1 MTHQPPQEPFFAP
14 RTPGGLALPDT
25 RALEALALEALENVS
40 DAFVALDA
48 EWRIVYVNREACRI
62 NQKPRAAFIGRMHW
76 DEWPG
81 AVGTEIEHQLR
92 RAHDEQT
99 PVHFEHRYVS
109 DPYDVWL
116 DINAY
121 PTAGG
126 GLNLFYRDISAR
138 KAGEETLRQFQFLSD
153 NANDAFLVLDEAAR
167 FVYVNQAACRSLSYT
182 PEQFA
187 ALCAVDIN
195 PAYDEAQY
203 RALFLRIE
211 GEPLPPFETRH
222 RRADGV
228 MIPIEASVSRVDI
241 GGRAL
246 LFSSCRDI
254 SERKRAE
261 AEMRRGAA
269 RQRAFLR
276 DVLAS
281 VSEGHLLLCQT
292 PQDLPPALPPFGEP
306 IAISMQGGLVDLRA
320 RSLAACRSVGISEE
334 RGYDLLTAASEAGM
348 NAAVHVGHGTA
359 QVFADTERGTVQVWV
374 RDQGAGISV
383 ENLPHATLKKGYTTA
398 GTLGHGMKMMLQ
410 TADRLFLLTG
420 SAGTTVVLE
429 MDCVV
434 APAGF

>member
-1 MTHQPPQEPFFAP
+1 MPT
-14 RTPGGLALPDT
+14 ALDT
-25 RALEALALEALENVS
+25 GSLQALALEALENVS

-62 NQKPRAAFIGRMHW
+62 NQKPREAFIGRKHW

-81 AVGTEIEHQLR
+81 AVGTELERQFR
-92 RAHDEQT
+92 RAREEQVA
-99 PVHFEHRYVS
+99 VHFEHRYQHGS
-109 DPYDVWL
+109 YDDWL
-116 DINAY
+116 DIHAY

-138 KAGEETLRQFQFLSD
+138 KAAEQTLRQFQFLSD
-153 NANDAFLVLDEAAR
+153 NASDAFFVLDEAGC
-167 FVYVNQAACRSLSYT
+167 FVYVNQAACRSLGYT
-182 PEQFA
+182 PEQFN
-187 ALCAVDIN
+187 ALRAVDIN
-195 PAYDEAQY
+195 PHYDDAQY
-203 RALFLRIE
+203 RALILRIE
-211 GEPLPPFETRH
+211 GESLPPFETRH
-222 RRADGV
+222 RRADGGV
-228 MIPIEASVSRVDI
+228 FPVEAGVSRVDI

-254 SERKRAE
+254 TERKRAE
-261 AEMRRGAA
+261 AEARRAAA

-292 PQDLPPALPPFGEP
+292 PQELPPALPPFGEP

-320 RSLAACRSVGISEE
+320 RSLAACRAVGISEE

-348 NAAVHVGHGTA
+348 NAAVHVGQGTA

-374 RDQGAGISV
+374 RDQGAGISL

-410 TADRLFLLTG
+410 TADRRPPVPADRQRGHNGGAGNGLRGRPGWLL
-420 SAGTTVVLE
+420 A
-429 MDCVV
+429 
-434 APAGF
+434 